1 MSDPKAV
8 LDRNN
13 GVPKAETPPQPAS
26 PTIPDPEVVPVA
38 QRRQFSR
45 AYKLRILSHVETC
58 THPGEIG
65 ALLRAEGLY
74 SSHLT
79 KWRRQRENGEL
90 GTRKRGKKA
99 ASPASRELARL
110 RADKARLQKKLED
123 ARAIIEVQKKLSD
136 LLGLS
141 GPTHQKADEKA
152 SGLPRS

>member
-8 LDRNN
+8 LGRNN
-13 GVPKAETPPQPAS
+13 GVPKAETSPQPVS
-26 PTIPDPEVVPVA
+26 TPIPDPEVVPVA

-45 AYKLRILSHVETC
+45 AYKLRILNQVDAC
-58 THPGEIG
+58 THSGEIG

-99 ASPASRELARL
+99 ASPASRELTQL
-110 RADKARLQKKLED
+110 RADKARLQKKLEN
-123 ARAIIEVQKKLSD
+123 AMAIIEVQKKLSD

-141 GPTHQKADEKA
+141 GPTSQKAEEKG

>member
-1 MSDPKAV
+1 
-8 LDRNN
+8 
-13 GVPKAETPPQPAS
+13 
-26 PTIPDPEVVPVA
+26 VPVA

-45 AYKLRILSHVETC
+45 VYKLRILNQVDGC
-58 THPGEIG
+58 AHPGEIG

-141 GPTHQKADEKA
+141 GPTSQKADEKG
-152 SGLPRS
+152 SGSHRS